1 MRFLLSFL
9 LLTIVFTSN
18 AQRRTVF
25 SAEAPPPIGPYSQGV
40 LAGNTLYVAGQIA
53 LVGSTGQL
61 QNGSIRA
68 ETLQVMN
75 NLAAILNAA
84 DMTFAHVVKVTIY
97 VQDLA
102 DFAAV
107 NAVYAEFFPENP
119 PARETVQVAALPRG
133 AKVEIS
139 CVAVK

>member
-1 MRFLLSFL
+1 MRYPLYFFFFLLPF
-9 LLTIVFTSN
+9 FAP

-61 QNGSIRA
+61 QNATVRA

-75 NLAAILNAA
+75 NLAAVLKAA

-97 VQDLA
+97 LTDLA
-102 DFAAV
+102 DFGAV
-107 NAVYAEFFPENP
+107 NAVYAEFFKENP

-139 CVAVK
+139 CVAVR

>member
-1 MRFLLSFL
+1 MNRFLLFGL
-9 LLTIVFTSN
+9 LLLPLLAP

-25 SAEAPPPIGPYSQGV
+25 SPEAPPPIGPYSQGV

-61 QNGSIRA
+61 QNANVRA

-75 NLAAILNAA
+75 NLAAVLKAA
-84 DMTFAHVVKVTIY
+84 DMSFANVVKVTIY
-97 VQDLA
+97 LQDLG
-102 DFAAV
+102 DFQAV
-107 NAVYAEFFPENP
+107 NAVYAEFFKENP

-139 CVAVK
+139 CVAVR

>member
-1 MRFLLSFL
+1 MNRFLLAGL
-9 LLTIVFTSN
+9 LLLPLLAP

-61 QNGSIRA
+61 QNANVRA

-75 NLAAILNAA
+75 NLAAVLKAA
-84 DMTFAHVVKVTIY
+84 DMGFPNVVKVTIY
-97 VQDLA
+97 LTDLT
-102 DFAAV
+102 DFGAV
-107 NAVYAEFFPENP
+107 NAVYAEFFKENP

-139 CVAVK
+139 CVAVR